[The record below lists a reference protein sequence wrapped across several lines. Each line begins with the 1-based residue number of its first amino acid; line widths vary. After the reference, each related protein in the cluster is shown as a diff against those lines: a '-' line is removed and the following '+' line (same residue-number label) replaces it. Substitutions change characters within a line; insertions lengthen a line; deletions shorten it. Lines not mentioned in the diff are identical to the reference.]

1 MGDAFRLENPA
12 QPPTV
17 TDAPADLV
25 LVLEASTG
33 AASVALLRGDALLGV
48 RAVAMGA
55 SRDDAMFPAI
65 QTLLA
70 DADVAVHD
78 LDAIVCGAGP
88 GSFTSLRI
96 AAALAKGLSHAAS
109 VPLYA
114 VPSLLLAAA
123 AFAAHATSHA
133 GSPASDGRLLV
144 HSDALRDERY
154 VMPVHVH
161 ADGTVRADGDVE
173 RVPVA
178 ALAMRAGDRVLL
190 AVAGGSATFAAPVA
204 SPDAA
209 ALTRVAGWRTHGAVD
224 TATWEPASGRLAEAQ
239 VKWEAQHQRPLE
251 IG

>member
-1 MGDAFRLENPA
+1 MGDVFRPEIPA
-12 QPPTV
+12 LPPTV

-33 AASVALLRGDALLGV
+33 AASVALLRGGVLLGV

-65 QTLLA
+65 QSLLA
-70 DADVAVHD
+70 DAELAVHD

-123 AFAAHATSHA
+123 AYAAAHSE
-133 GSPASDGRLLV
+133 SPATGGRLLV

-154 VMPVHVH
+154 VMPVRVD
-161 ADGTVRADGDVE
+161 ADGTVRAEGDVE
-173 RVPVA
+173 RLPVA
-178 ALAMRAGDRVLL
+178 TLVTRAGDRVLL
-190 AVAGGSATFAAPVA
+190 AVAGGAGTFEPPVV

-224 TATWEPASGRLAEAQ
+224 TATWEPAYGRLAEAQ
-239 VKWEAQHQRPLE
+239 VKWESQHQRPLE